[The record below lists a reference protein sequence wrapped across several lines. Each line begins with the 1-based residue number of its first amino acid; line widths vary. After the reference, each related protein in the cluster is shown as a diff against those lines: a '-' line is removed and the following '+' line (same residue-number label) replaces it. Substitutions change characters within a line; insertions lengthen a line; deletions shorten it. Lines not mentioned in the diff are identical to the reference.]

1 MSSHDP
7 DLQEL
12 LRRHGEGVRVTGDLA
27 GRAIARD
34 RSNRRRE
41 IGAVVVAAGLALAV
55 AVPVTLA
62 SLRPGPEGNIPSGP
76 TRPTIGPTTATTPTT
91 SAPTTSAPTTS
102 VAPTPTAIPT
112 IRATGS
118 PAAAVIAPATGGVTA
133 STGLGYV
140 VDGVYVEGSERITL
154 PAAVRRPGTV
164 ARLGD
169 GLVIGRTE
177 GGIVIVSSQGKV
189 VRTLTDLDPNVVV
202 SPDRTHLLTTTG
214 SGDLVYLDATGARV
228 ARLRAEG
235 GAGWGARALA
245 GTTAYAV
252 DSSQTRTVAWDVVT
266 GRTRGLRGAVT
277 AVDPSG
283 RFAVVTPPTVVPG
296 KASTYCQLLL
306 DLRTNATVWTLCGPT
321 YLTRF
326 SPDGAYLLGSGFSD
340 GQPPELSNGPD
351 GKPRYGAVVVVRAAD
366 GEVVLQSGDSST
378 PAGWVGPGA
387 FTPDG
392 LLVVPVGSGGGRQS
406 LQQCRLD
413 GSCEVVG
420 EGKSSPTPDIPEGPG
435 AYVLAT
441 G

>member
-1 MSSHDP
+1 MSRHDP

-34 RSNRRRE
+34 QSNRRRE

-76 TRPTIGPTTATTPTT
+76 TRPTVGPTRATTTP
-91 SAPTTSAPTTS
+91 PTTSAPTTS

-112 IRATGS
+112 IRATGA

-133 STGLGYV
+133 STDLGYV
-140 VDGVYVEGSERITL
+140 VDGVYVEGSEKIPL

-177 GGIVIVSSQGKV
+177 GGIVIVGAQGQV
-189 VRTLTDLDPNVVV
+189 VRTLPDLDPTVVV
-202 SPDRTHLLTTTG
+202 SPDRTHVLTTTG

-252 DSSQTRTVAWDVVT
+252 DASQTRTVAWDVVT
-266 GRTRGLRGAVT
+266 GRTQSLRGAVT
-277 AVDPSG
+277 AVDPAG
-283 RFAVVTPPTVVPG
+283 RFAVVTPATVVPG
-296 KASTYCQLLL
+296 KSSTFCQLLL

-326 SPDGAYLLGSGFSD
+326 SPDGAYLVGSGFSD

-351 GKPRYGAVVVVRAAD
+351 GKPRYGAVVVVRTVD
-366 GEVVLQSGDSST
+366 GEVVLQSGDSGT
-378 PAGWVGPGA
+378 PAGSVGPGA
-387 FTPDG
+387 FAPDG

-413 GSCEVVG
+413 GSCESVG
-420 EGKSSPTPDIPEGPG
+420 EALASPTPDIPEGPG
-435 AYVLAT
+435 AYVLAR